1 MTRKIRWV
9 PRAVLAVSAAAL
21 AAGAPA
27 AAFATAPGDNGTVK
41 IHAAGTPVDD
51 HRNQP
56 HVCVFYLD
64 AFGFDTAQSVSWH
77 IDQQPPTGRA
87 ENVETG
93 TITLADGTG
102 HTDDLRLPD
111 GHYKLYW
118 NFAGEHGK
126 AKHKVFWVDCASASP
141 SPSTPGGG
149 TSPSTGSSP
158 STAPSSTGP
167 APSGTPSS
175 GGPSASPSEG
185 GAGAGTP
192 SASPSEA
199 GSSLPVTGAP
209 LGILAGVAAAL
220 IAAGIV
226 LRTRVTRL
234 FRRH

>member
-1 MTRKIRWV
+1 MTRRIRWV

-77 IDQQPPTGRA
+77 IDQHAPTGHDA
-87 ENVETG
+87 NVETG

-126 AKHKVFWVDCASASP
+126 AKHKVFWVDCAGASP

-149 TSPSTGSSP
+149 SSPSTGSSP
-158 STAPSSTGP
+158 SVAPSSNGP
-167 APSGTPSS
+167 APSGS
-175 GGPSASPSEG
+175 PSASQPAG
-185 GAGAGTP
+185 GVGAG
-192 SASPSEA
+192 SPSVSPSQA

-209 LGILAGVAAAL
+209 LGVLAGVAAAM
-220 IAAGIV
+220 IAAGIL
-226 LRTRVTRL
+226 LRTRITRL
-234 FRRH
+234 FHRH